1 MIFRTRSVEDP
12 SSPISEKRTSE
23 LGRAILWPGDK
34 LTDQRTGRPVR
45 YSGRVCATLL
55 DYC

>member
-12 SSPISEKRTSE
+12 SAPIPEERTSE
-23 LGRAILWPGDK
+23 LGRAILGPGDK
-34 LTDQRTGRPVR
+34 LTDQRTRRAVR
-45 YSGRVCATLL
+45 YSGRVCATVL